1 MNRFHAMW
9 SASMLAAAVLTSG
22 AASAQDLGRGSGPVT
37 GSAGPQ
43 GAQGASTQLEKCG
56 KILGTLAVNEPQDAV
71 SAALRGYGLT
81 SPTGLIRLIIQQSG
95 CFTVV
100 ERGRAMQNIMQERAL
115 AESGQLQSGSNIGR
129 GQLVVA
135 DFVLTPDVVFSNNN
149 AGGVGAAIGGLFGP
163 LGAAIGGSLRFKQ
176 AQTSM
181 LVSDARSG
189 IQVAAASGSSQKT
202 DFAIGGILGAGGVGL
217 GLGAYENTAEGKV
230 VSASFLDNWNQ
241 IVRAIRDNPSLIQAQ
256 SAASQA
262 NAAASLQA
270 NAAGA
275 GDVMVPRIQGVRVL
289 KTPSDNGA
297 LLVQLNRN
305 DEVIFDGKEENGYLK
320 VTTSNGDGW
329 VKKTLM
335 RKP

>member
-1 MNRFHAMW
+1 V
-9 SASMLAAAVLTSG
+9 AAVALAIAG
-22 AASAQDLGRGSGPVT
+22 HASAQDLGRGSGPVT

-43 GAQGASTQLEKCG
+43 GSQGASTQLEKCA
-56 KILGTLAVNEPQDAV
+56 KLLGTLAVNEPQDAV

-115 AESGQLQSGSNIGR
+115 AESGQLQAGSNIGR

-163 LGAAIGGSLRFKQ
+163 IGAVIGGGLRFKQ

-202 DFAIGGILGAGGVGL
+202 DFAIGGILGGVGGGL

-241 IVRAIRDNPSLIQAQ
+241 IVRAIRDNPSLVQAQ

-275 GDVMVPRIQGVRVL
+275 GDVMVPRIAGVRVL
-289 KTPSDNGA
+289 KTPADNGA

-335 RKP
+335 KKP

>member
-1 MNRFHAMW
+1 MQRIHTAI
-9 SASMLAAAVLTSG
+9 AAVALAIAG
-22 AASAQDLGRGSGPVT
+22 HASAQDLGRGSGPVT

-43 GAQGASTQLEKCG
+43 GSQGASTQLEKCA
-56 KILGTLAVNEPQDAV
+56 KLLGTLAVNEPQDAV

-115 AESGQLQSGSNIGR
+115 AESGQLQAGSNIGR

-163 LGAAIGGSLRFKQ
+163 IGAVIGGGLRFKQ

-202 DFAIGGILGAGGVGL
+202 DFAIGGILGGVGGGL

-241 IVRAIRDNPSLIQAQ
+241 IVRAIRDNPSLVQAQ

-275 GDVMVPRIQGVRVL
+275 GDVMVPRIAGVRVL
-289 KTPSDNGA
+289 KTPADNGA

>member
-1 MNRFHAMW
+1 M
-9 SASMLAAAVLTSG
+9 
-22 AASAQDLGRGSGPVT
+22 
-37 GSAGPQ
+37 
-43 GAQGASTQLEKCG
+43 
-56 KILGTLAVNEPQDAV
+56 AVNEPQDAV

-115 AESGQLQSGSNIGR
+115 AESGQLQAGSNIGC

-163 LGAAIGGSLRFKQ
+163 IGAVIGGGLRFKQ

-181 LVSDARSG
+181 LVADARSG

-202 DFAIGGILGAGGVGL
+202 DFALGGILGGVGGGL

-241 IVRAIRDNPSLIQAQ
+241 IVAAIRNNPSLIQSQ

-262 NAAASLQA
+262 NAAASVQA

-275 GDVMVPRIQGVRVL
+275 GDVMVPRIAGVRVL
-289 KTPSDNGA
+289 KTPADNGA
-297 LLVQLNRN
+297 LLVQLART

-335 RKP
+335 KKP

>member
-1 MNRFHAMW
+1 
-9 SASMLAAAVLTSG
+9 MLEL
-22 AASAQDLGRGSGPVT
+22 
-37 GSAGPQ
+37 
-43 GAQGASTQLEKCG
+43 
-56 KILGTLAVNEPQDAV
+56 
-71 SAALRGYGLT
+71 
-81 SPTGLIRLIIQQSG
+81 
-95 CFTVV
+95 
-100 ERGRAMQNIMQERAL
+100 
-115 AESGQLQSGSNIGR
+115 
-129 GQLVVA
+129 
-135 DFVLTPDVVFSNNN
+135 FS
-149 AGGVGAAIGGLFGP
+149 
-163 LGAAIGGSLRFKQ
+163 
-176 AQTSM
+176 
-181 LVSDARSG
+181 
-189 IQVAAASGSSQKT
+189 
-202 DFAIGGILGAGGVGL
+202 GGILGGVGGGL

-241 IVRAIRDNPSLIQAQ
+241 IVRAIRDNPSLVQAQ

-275 GDVMVPRIQGVRVL
+275 GDVMVPRIAGVRVL
-289 KTPSDNGA
+289 KTPADNGA

>member
-1 MNRFHAMW
+1 
-9 SASMLAAAVLTSG
+9 
-22 AASAQDLGRGSGPVT
+22 
-37 GSAGPQ
+37 
-43 GAQGASTQLEKCG
+43 
-56 KILGTLAVNEPQDAV
+56 V

-81 SPTGLIRLIIQQSG
+81 SPTGLIRLVIQQSG

-115 AESGQLQSGSNIGR
+115 AESGQLQAGSNIGR

-163 LGAAIGGSLRFKQ
+163 IGAAIGGGLRFKQ

-202 DFAIGGILGAGGVGL
+202 DFAIGGILGGVGGGL

-241 IVRAIRDNPSLIQAQ
+241 IVRAIRDNPSLVQAQ

-275 GDVMVPRIQGVRVL
+275 GDVMVPRIAGVRVL
-289 KTPSDNGA
+289 KTPADNGA

-335 RKP
+335 KKP

>member
-1 MNRFHAMW
+1 M
-9 SASMLAAAVLTSG
+9 
-22 AASAQDLGRGSGPVT
+22 
-37 GSAGPQ
+37 
-43 GAQGASTQLEKCG
+43 
-56 KILGTLAVNEPQDAV
+56 

-115 AESGQLQSGSNIGR
+115 AESGQLQAGSNIGR

-149 AGGVGAAIGGLFGP
+149 AGGVGAAIGGG
-163 LGAAIGGSLRFKQ
+163 LRFKQ

-202 DFAIGGILGAGGVGL
+202 DFAIGGILGGVGGGL

-241 IVRAIRDNPSLIQAQ
+241 IVRAIRDNPSLVQAQ

-275 GDVMVPRIQGVRVL
+275 GDVMVPRIAGVRVL
-289 KTPSDNGA
+289 KTPADNGA

-335 RKP
+335 KKP

>member
-1 MNRFHAMW
+1 MQRIHTAI
-9 SASMLAAAVLTSG
+9 AAVALAIAG
-22 AASAQDLGRGSGPVT
+22 HASAQDLGRGSGPVT

-43 GAQGASTQLEKCG
+43 GSQGASTQLEKCA
-56 KILGTLAVNEPQDAV
+56 KLLGTLAVNEPQDAV

-115 AESGQLQSGSNIGR
+115 AESGQLQAGSNIGR

-163 LGAAIGGSLRFKQ
+163 IGAVIGGGLRFKQ

-202 DFAIGGILGAGGVGL
+202 DFAIGGILGGVGGGL

-241 IVRAIRDNPSLIQAQ
+241 IVRAIRDNPSLVQAQ

-275 GDVMVPRIQGVRVL
+275 GDVMVPRIAGVRVL
-289 KTPSDNGA
+289 KTPADNGA

-335 RKP
+335 KKP

>member
-1 MNRFHAMW
+1 MKRLHTL
-9 SASMLAAAVLTSG
+9 LAAG
-22 AASAQDLGRGSGPVT
+22 AIALAAPAFAQNLGQGSGPVT

-43 GAQGASTQLEKCG
+43 GSQGANTQLEKCG
-56 KILGTLAVNEPQDAV
+56 KPLGTLAVNEPQDAV

-100 ERGRAMQNIMQERAL
+100 ERGRAMQNLMQERAL
-115 AESGQLQSGSNIGR
+115 AESGQLQAGSNIGR

-163 LGAAIGGSLRFKQ
+163 LGAAIGGSMRFKQ

-181 LVSDARSG
+181 LVADARSG

-202 DFAIGGILGAGGVGL
+202 DFAIGGVLGGLGGGL

-241 IVRAIRDNPSLIQAQ
+241 IVRAIRDNPSLVQTQ

-275 GDVMVPRIQGVRVL
+275 GDVMVPRIAGVRVL
-289 KTPSDNGA
+289 KAPKDDGA
-297 LLVQLNRN
+297 LLVQLGRT

-335 RKP
+335 KKP

>member
-1 MNRFHAMW
+1 MQRIHTAV
-9 SASMLAAAVLTSG
+9 AAVALAIAG
-22 AASAQDLGRGSGPVT
+22 DASAQDLGRGSGPVT

-43 GAQGASTQLEKCG
+43 GSQGASTQLEKCA
-56 KILGTLAVNEPQDAV
+56 KLLGTLAVNEPQDAV

-115 AESGQLQSGSNIGR
+115 AESGQLQAGSNIGR

-163 LGAAIGGSLRFKQ
+163 IGAVIGGGLRFKQ

-202 DFAIGGILGAGGVGL
+202 DFAIGGILGGVGGGL

-241 IVRAIRDNPSLIQAQ
+241 IVRAIRDNPSLVQAQ

-275 GDVMVPRIQGVRVL
+275 GDVMVPRIAGVRVL
-289 KTPSDNGA
+289 KTPADNGA

-335 RKP
+335 KKP

>member
-1 MNRFHAMW
+1 MA
-9 SASMLAAAVLTSG
+9 LAIAG
-22 AASAQDLGRGSGPVT
+22 HASAQDLGRGSGPVT

-43 GAQGASTQLEKCG
+43 GSQGASTQLEKCA
-56 KILGTLAVNEPQDAV
+56 KLLGTLAVNEPQDAV

-115 AESGQLQSGSNIGR
+115 AESGQLQAGSNIGR

-149 AGGVGAAIGGLFGP
+149 AGGVGAAIGGG
-163 LGAAIGGSLRFKQ
+163 LRFKQ

-202 DFAIGGILGAGGVGL
+202 DFAIGGILGGVGGGL

-241 IVRAIRDNPSLIQAQ
+241 IVRAIRDNPSLVQAQ

-275 GDVMVPRIQGVRVL
+275 GDVMVPRIAGVRVL
-289 KTPSDNGA
+289 KTPADNGA

-335 RKP
+335 KKP

>member
-1 MNRFHAMW
+1 MQRIHTAV
-9 SASMLAAAVLTSG
+9 AAVALAIAG
-22 AASAQDLGRGSGPVT
+22 HASAQDLGRGSGPVT

-43 GAQGASTQLEKCG
+43 GSQGASTQLEKCA
-56 KILGTLAVNEPQDAV
+56 KLLGTLAVNEPQDAV

-115 AESGQLQSGSNIGR
+115 AESGQLQAGSNIGR

-163 LGAAIGGSLRFKQ
+163 IGAVIGGGLRFKQ

-202 DFAIGGILGAGGVGL
+202 DFAIGGILGGVGGGL

-241 IVRAIRDNPSLIQAQ
+241 IVRAIRDNPSLVQAQ

-275 GDVMVPRIQGVRVL
+275 GDVMVPRIAGVRVL
-289 KTPSDNGA
+289 KTPADNGA

-335 RKP
+335 KKP

>member
-1 MNRFHAMW
+1 MQRIHTAV
-9 SASMLAAAVLTSG
+9 APEALAIAG
-22 AASAQDLGRGSGPVT
+22 HASAQDLGRGSGPVT

-43 GAQGASTQLEKCG
+43 GSQGASTQLEKCA
-56 KILGTLAVNEPQDAV
+56 KLLGTLAVNEPQDAV

-115 AESGQLQSGSNIGR
+115 AESGQLQAGSNIGR

-163 LGAAIGGSLRFKQ
+163 IGAVIGGGLRFKQ

-202 DFAIGGILGAGGVGL
+202 DFAIGGILGGVGGGL

-241 IVRAIRDNPSLIQAQ
+241 IVRAIRDNPSLVQAQ

-275 GDVMVPRIQGVRVL
+275 GDVMVPRIAGVRVL
-289 KTPSDNGA
+289 KTPADNGA

>member
-1 MNRFHAMW
+1 MNKRIHTII
-9 SASMLAAAVLTSG
+9 AAVALAIAG
-22 AASAQDLGRGSGPVT
+22 QASAQDLGRGSGPVT

-43 GAQGASTQLEKCG
+43 GSQGASTQLEKCG

-115 AESGQLQSGSNIGR
+115 AESGQLQAGSNIGC

-163 LGAAIGGSLRFKQ
+163 IGAVIGGGLRFKQ

-181 LVSDARSG
+181 LVADARSG
-189 IQVAAASGSSQKT
+189 IQVAAASGSS
-202 DFAIGGILGAGGVGL
+202 
-217 GLGAYENTAEGKV
+217 
-230 VSASFLDNWNQ
+230 
-241 IVRAIRDNPSLIQAQ
+241 
-256 SAASQA
+256 
-262 NAAASLQA
+262 
-270 NAAGA
+270 
-275 GDVMVPRIQGVRVL
+275 
-289 KTPSDNGA
+289 
-297 LLVQLNRN
+297 
-305 DEVIFDGKEENGYLK
+305 
-320 VTTSNGDGW
+320 
-329 VKKTLM
+329 
-335 RKP
+335 

>member
-1 MNRFHAMW
+1 MQRIHTAV
-9 SASMLAAAVLTSG
+9 AAVALAIAG
-22 AASAQDLGRGSGPVT
+22 HASAQDLGRGSGPVT

-43 GAQGASTQLEKCG
+43 GSQGASTQLEKCA
-56 KILGTLAVNEPQDAV
+56 KLLGTLAVNEPQDAV

-115 AESGQLQSGSNIGR
+115 AESGQLQAGSNIGR

-163 LGAAIGGSLRFKQ
+163 IGAVIGGGLRFKQ

-202 DFAIGGILGAGGVGL
+202 DFAIGGILGGVGGGL

-241 IVRAIRDNPSLIQAQ
+241 IVRAIRDNPSLVQAQ

-275 GDVMVPRIQGVRVL
+275 GDVMVPRIAGVRVL
-289 KTPSDNGA
+289 KTPADNGA

>member
-1 MNRFHAMW
+1 MA
-9 SASMLAAAVLTSG
+9 LAIAG
-22 AASAQDLGRGSGPVT
+22 HASAQDLGRGSGPVT

-43 GAQGASTQLEKCG
+43 GSQGASTQLEKCA
-56 KILGTLAVNEPQDAV
+56 KLLGTLAVNEPQDAV

-115 AESGQLQSGSNIGR
+115 AESGQLQAGSNIGR

-163 LGAAIGGSLRFKQ
+163 IGAVIGGGLRFKQ

-202 DFAIGGILGAGGVGL
+202 DFAIGGILGGVGGGL

-241 IVRAIRDNPSLIQAQ
+241 IVRAIRDNPSLVQAQ
-256 SAASQA
+256 SAASQANAAASLQA

-275 GDVMVPRIQGVRVL
+275 GDVMVPRIAGVRVL
-289 KTPSDNGA
+289 KTPADNGA

>member
-1 MNRFHAMW
+1 MSNLHTAI
-9 SASMLAAAVLTSG
+9 AVLALSFAGQTL
-22 AASAQDLGRGSGPVT
+22 AQDLGRGAGPVT

-43 GAQGASTQLEKCG
+43 GSQGASMQLEKCT

-100 ERGRAMQNIMQERAL
+100 ERGRAMQNIVQERAL
-115 AESGQLQSGSNIGR
+115 ADSGQLQAGSNIGR

-149 AGGVGAAIGGLFGP
+149 AGGMGAAIGSLFGP
-163 LGAAIGGSLRFKQ
+163 IGAVIGGGLRFKQ

-202 DFAIGGILGAGGVGL
+202 DFALGGILGGLGGGL

-241 IVRAIRDNPSLIQAQ
+241 IVRAVRDNPSLVQTQ
-256 SAASQA
+256 SAASQG

-270 NAAGA
+270 NAAAA
-275 GDVMVPRIQGVRVL
+275 GDIMVPRIAGVRVL
-289 KTPSDNGA
+289 KIPADNGA
-297 LLVQLNRN
+297 VLVQLTRN
-305 DEVIFDGKEENGYLK
+305 DEVIFDGKEENGYLR
-320 VTTSNGDGW
+320 VTTSTGDGW

-335 RKP
+335 KKP

>member
-1 MNRFHAMW
+1 MKRFQVAFAGVIMAFAGHVG
-9 SASMLAAAVLTSG
+9 SQT
-22 AASAQDLGRGSGPVT
+22 LGGGSGPVT
-37 GSAGPQ
+37 GGAGPQ
-43 GAQGASTQLEKCG
+43 GSQGANSQLERCP

-71 SAALRGYGLT
+71 SASLRGYGLT

-100 ERGRAMQNIMQERAL
+100 ERGRAMQNLMQERAL

-149 AGGVGAAIGGLFGP
+149 AGGVGAVLGAFGGRLGAVVAGGLK
-163 LGAAIGGSLRFKQ
+163 FKQ

-189 IQVAAASGSSQKT
+189 IQVAAASGSSQKA
-202 DFAIGGILGAGGVGL
+202 DFALGGVLGAAGAGL

-241 IVRAIRDNPSLIQAQ
+241 IVLAIRNNPSLVQ
-256 SAASQA
+256 SQSPASQA
-262 NAAASLQA
+262 NAAASVQA
-270 NAAGA
+270 NAAAA
-275 GDVMVPRIQGVRVL
+275 GDVMVPRIAGVRVL
-289 KTPSDNGA
+289 KAPDDA
-297 LLVQLNRN
+297 AAMVVQLARN
-305 DEVIFDGKEENGYLK
+305 DEVIFDGQEQNGFMK
-320 VTTSNGDGW
+320 VTTGSGDGW
-329 VKKTLM
+329 VKKTLLK
-335 RKP
+335 KP